1 MTDRE
6 DTYGGIFWVP
16 SKDFDRSWQAAT
28 PGESCDEITRLRA
41 ENVQLRES
49 LTEAQKERAHQ
60 QGRATRNAKEYAAEQ
75 ERTNRL
81 RAENARLRVVI
92 RVNALRWAPHLS
104 HAEIDA
110 IVAAAP
116 GVKP

>member
-1 MTDRE
+1 MRAKKKTGSEPFGDMSDLEILAFCTDPE
-6 DTYGGIFWVP
+6 
-16 SKDFDRSWQAAT
+16 ALAT
-28 PGESCDEITRLRA
+28 MLI
-41 ENVQLRES
+41 V
-49 LTEAQKERAHQ
+49 ERK
-60 QGRATRNAKEYAAEQ
+60 T
-75 ERTNRL
+75 L
-81 RAENARLRVVI
+81 RAENARLRAVI

>member
-1 MTDRE
+1 MSE
-6 DTYGGIFWVP
+6 P
-16 SKDFDRSWQAAT
+16 AKD
-28 PGESCDEITRLRA
+28 EA
-41 ENVQLRES
+41 EL
-49 LTEAQKERAHQ
+49 LTQVA
-60 QGRATRNAKEYAAEQ
+60 RATCECQPGGCFVRDGGTYCYASEDDTAKSLAAIRAAGWEVVPALRLFAINS
-75 ERTNRL
+75 EL
-81 RAENARLRVVI
+81 RAENARLRTAI